1 MSPVGAAARVGAAR
15 AGKIGVVRP
24 ALALIVLVT
33 VLLVGGA
40 APAAADP
47 AGPSDYRS
55 VVTGIEPAVEGVT
68 ATIVGGDSF
77 LELTVD
83 EGLEVIVLGYRDEPY
98 LRFRPDGTV
107 DRNRLSQAT
116 YLNEDR
122 SAAAPIPPDVVAA
135 NAGDE
140 LPEPEWEEVASDGSY
155 AWHDHRVHWMSESAP
170 PVERGERVGGE
181 YDPWR
186 VPLMIDG
193 EAVEVVGTL
202 TYEKATSPVLWA
214 VVAVVGAALVVL
226 LGRLDALRAAAA
238 ALAVVASAAVVV
250 GRAEWATT
258 PDGSGNPLLF
268 ALPAVALLTAVAALV
283 LARRG
288 AAVVLALASVATL
301 SGWALLRLQA
311 LVKPVLPSDLPAGF
325 DRATVALALGVSVAA
340 AYLAVT
346 SGALAL
352 PDLADD
358 EPETP
363 PNL

>member
-1 MSPVGAAARVGAAR
+1 MTVADAPAHGGPAA
-15 AGKIGVVRP
+15 AGKIGVVRST
-24 ALALIVLVT
+24 LALVV
-33 VLLVGGA
+33 VVAALLVGGA

-55 VVTGIEPAVEGVT
+55 VVTGIEPSVEGVSPS
-68 ATIVGGDSF
+68 IVGGDSF

-83 EGLEVIVLGYRDEPY
+83 EGLELIVLGYTGEPY
-98 LRFRPDGTV
+98 LRFRADGTV
-107 DRNRLSQAT
+107 DRNRLSPAT

-135 NAGDE
+135 NAGDDV
-140 LPEPEWEEVASDGSY
+140 PGPEWEEVATGGSY

-170 PVERGERVGGE
+170 PVERGEQVGGE

-186 VPLMIDG
+186 VPLVIDG
-193 EAVEVVGTL
+193 ETVEVVGTL
-202 TYEKATSPVLWA
+202 TYEEATSPVLWA
-214 VVAVVGAALVVL
+214 LVGVAGAALVVL
-226 LGRLDALRAAAA
+226 LGRLDAVRAAAT

-268 ALPAVALLTAVAALV
+268 ALPAVALLAAVAALV

-311 LVKPVLPSDLPAGF
+311 LTKPVLPSDLPAGF
-325 DRATVALALGVSVAA
+325 DRATVALALGASVAA

-352 PDLADD
+352 PDLDDD
-358 EPETP
+358 EEPGG
-363 PNL
+363 